1 MKHRLDVVMSQPKW
15 LTPAEML
22 AWRGFITTS
31 TDLVNLI
38 AKDLAPYGLDGGDY
52 QLLAMLSEAP
62 DQKLKMCDL
71 AERLRL
77 SRSGLTR
84 RIDGVLKAKYVSQIR
99 DNQDGRVV
107 FAHLTKKGFDLI
119 KKVAPHHLESVRSRM
134 IDLLSPAEIRAF
146 GSGFEKIARNVKQSE

>member
-1 MKHRLDVVMSQPKW
+1 MSQPKW

-52 QLLAMLSEAP
+52 QLLAILSEAP

-84 RIDGVLKAKYVSQIR
+84 RIDGVLKAKYVSQVR

-134 IDLLSPAEIRAF
+134 INLLSPAEIRAF

>member
-1 MKHRLDVVMSQPKW
+1 MSQPKW

>member
-1 MKHRLDVVMSQPKW
+1 MK
-15 LTPAEML
+15 
-22 AWRGFITTS
+22 AWRGFVNTS
-31 TDLVNLI
+31 SDLLNLI
-38 AKDLAPYGLDGGDY
+38 ARDLEPFGIDGGDY

-84 RIDGVLKAKYVSQIR
+84 RIDGVLKAKYVAQVR

-107 FAHLTKKGFDLI
+107 FAHLTKKGFDFI
-119 KKVAPHHLESVRSRM
+119 KKVAPHHLKSVRRRM
-134 IDLLSPAEIRAF
+134 IDLLSVAELKAF
-146 GSGFEKIARNVKQSE
+146 GSGFEKISKNVKQSE

>member
-1 MKHRLDVVMSQPKW
+1 MSQPKW

-84 RIDGVLKAKYVSQIR
+84 RIDGVLKAKYVSQER
-99 DNQDGRVV
+99 NNQDGRVV
-107 FAHLTKKGFDLI
+107 FAHLTRKGFDLI

>member
-1 MKHRLDVVMSQPKW
+1 MLDTVTNPNW
-15 LTPAEML
+15 LNSAEMK
-22 AWRGFITTS
+22 AWRGFVSTS
-31 TDLVNLI
+31 SDLLNLI
-38 AKDLAPYGLDGGDY
+38 ARDLEPFGIDGGDY

-84 RIDGVLKAKYVSQIR
+84 RMDGVLKAKYVAQVR

-107 FAHLTKKGFDLI
+107 FAHLTKKGFDFI
-119 KKVAPHHLESVRSRM
+119 KKVAPHHLESVRRRM
-134 IDLLSPAEIRAF
+134 IDLLSVAELKAF
-146 GSGFEKIARNVKQSE
+146 GSGFEKISKNVKQSE

>member
-1 MKHRLDVVMSQPKW
+1 MSQPKW

-38 AKDLAPYGLDGGDY
+38 ARDLAPYGLDGGDY

-84 RIDGVLKAKYVSQIR
+84 RIDGVLKAKYVSQVR

>member
-1 MKHRLDVVMSQPKW
+1 MTKPNWLNSVEMK
-15 LTPAEML
+15 
-22 AWRGFITTS
+22 AWRGFVSTS
-31 TDLVNLI
+31 SDLLNLI
-38 AKDLAPYGLDGGDY
+38 ARDLEPFGIDGGDY

-84 RIDGVLKAKYVSQIR
+84 RMDGVLKAKFVAQVR

-107 FAHLTKKGFDLI
+107 FAHLTKKGFDFI
-119 KKVAPHHLESVRSRM
+119 KKSRHIISKVFVAE
-134 IDLLSPAEIRAF
+134 
-146 GSGFEKIARNVKQSE
+146 

>member
-1 MKHRLDVVMSQPKW
+1 MTNPNW
-15 LTPAEML
+15 LNSAEMM
-22 AWRGFITTS
+22 AWRGFVSTS
-31 TDLVNLI
+31 SDLLNLI
-38 AKDLAPYGLDGGDY
+38 ARDLEPFGIDGGDY

-84 RIDGVLKAKYVSQIR
+84 RMDGVLKAKYVAQVR

-107 FAHLTKKGFDLI
+107 FAHLTKKGFDFI
-119 KKVAPHHLESVRSRM
+119 KKVAPHHLKSVRRRM
-134 IDLLSPAEIRAF
+134 IDLLSVAELKAF
-146 GSGFEKIARNVKQSE
+146 GSGFEKISKNVKQSE

>member
-1 MKHRLDVVMSQPKW
+1 MTNPNW
-15 LTPAEML
+15 LNSAEMK
-22 AWRGFITTS
+22 AWRGFVSTS
-31 TDLVNLI
+31 SDLLNLI
-38 AKDLAPYGLDGGDY
+38 ARDLEPFGIDGGDY

-84 RIDGVLKAKYVSQIR
+84 RMDGVLKAKYVAQVR

-107 FAHLTKKGFDLI
+107 FAHLTKKGFDFI
-119 KKVAPHHLESVRSRM
+119 KKVAPYHLKSVRRRM
-134 IDLLSPAEIRAF
+134 IDLLSVAELKAF
-146 GSGFEKIARNVKQSE
+146 GSGFEKISKNVKQSE

>member
-1 MKHRLDVVMSQPKW
+1 MK
-15 LTPAEML
+15 
-22 AWRGFITTS
+22 AWRGFVNTS
-31 TDLVNLI
+31 SDLLNLI
-38 AKDLAPYGLDGGDY
+38 ARDLEPFGIDGGDY

-84 RIDGVLKAKYVSQIR
+84 RIDGVLKAKYVAQVR

-107 FAHLTKKGFDLI
+107 FAHLTKKGFDFI
-119 KKVAPHHLESVRSRM
+119 KKVAPHHLESVRRRM
-134 IDLLSPAEIRAF
+134 IDLLSVAELKAF
-146 GSGFEKIARNVKQSE
+146 GSGFEKISKNVKQSE

>member
-1 MKHRLDVVMSQPKW
+1 MSQPKW

-134 IDLLSPAEIRAF
+134 IDLLSPVEIRAF

>member
-1 MKHRLDVVMSQPKW
+1 MTNPNW
-15 LTPAEML
+15 LNSAEMK
-22 AWRGFITTS
+22 AWRGFVNTS
-31 TDLVNLI
+31 SDLLNLI
-38 AKDLAPYGLDGGDY
+38 ARDLEPFGIDGGDY

-84 RIDGVLKAKYVSQIR
+84 RIDGVLKAKYVAQVR

-107 FAHLTKKGFDLI
+107 FAHLTKKGFDFI
-119 KKVAPHHLESVRSRM
+119 KKVAPHHLESVRRRM
-134 IDLLSPAEIRAF
+134 IDLLSVAELKAF
-146 GSGFEKIARNVKQSE
+146 GSGFEKISKNVKQSE

>member
-1 MKHRLDVVMSQPKW
+1 MTNPNWLDS
-15 LTPAEML
+15 AEMK
-22 AWRGFITTS
+22 AWRGFVSTS
-31 TDLVNLI
+31 SDLLNLI
-38 AKDLAPYGLDGGDY
+38 ARDLEPFGIDGGDY

-84 RIDGVLKAKYVSQIR
+84 RMDGVLKAKYVAQVR

-107 FAHLTKKGFDLI
+107 FAHLTKKGFDFI
-119 KKVAPHHLESVRSRM
+119 KKVAPHHLESVRRRM
-134 IDLLSPAEIRAF
+134 IDLLSVAELKAF
-146 GSGFEKIARNVKQSE
+146 GSGFEKISKNVKQSE

>member
-1 MKHRLDVVMSQPKW
+1 MK
-15 LTPAEML
+15 
-22 AWRGFITTS
+22 AWRGFVNTS
-31 TDLVNLI
+31 SDLLNLI
-38 AKDLAPYGLDGGDY
+38 ARDLEPFGIDGGDY

-84 RIDGVLKAKYVSQIR
+84 RMDGVLKAKYVAQVR

-107 FAHLTKKGFDLI
+107 FAHLTKKGFDFI
-119 KKVAPHHLESVRSRM
+119 KKVAPHHLESVRRRM
-134 IDLLSPAEIRAF
+134 IDLLSVSELKAF
-146 GSGFEKIARNVKQSE
+146 GSGFEKISKNVKQSE

>member
-1 MKHRLDVVMSQPKW
+1 MTNPNW
-15 LTPAEML
+15 LNSAEMK
-22 AWRGFITTS
+22 AWRGFVNTS
-31 TDLVNLI
+31 SDLLNLI
-38 AKDLAPYGLDGGDY
+38 ARDLEPFGIDGGDY

-84 RIDGVLKAKYVSQIR
+84 RIDGVLKAKYVAQVR
-99 DNQDGRVV
+99 DNQDGRVI
-107 FAHLTKKGFDLI
+107 FAHLTKKGFEFI

-134 IDLLSPAEIRAF
+134 IDLLSSTEIHAF
-146 GSGFEKIARNVKQSE
+146 VSGFEKIAKNVKKSE

>member
-1 MKHRLDVVMSQPKW
+1 MANPKW
-15 LTPAEML
+15 LNSAEMK
-22 AWRGFITTS
+22 AWRGFVSTS
-31 TDLVNLI
+31 SDLLNLI
-38 AKDLAPYGLDGGDY
+38 ARDLEPFGIDGGDY

-84 RIDGVLKAKYVSQIR
+84 RMDGVLKAKYVSQVR

-107 FAHLTKKGFDLI
+107 FAHLTKKGFDFI
-119 KKVAPHHLESVRSRM
+119 KKVAPHHLKSVRSRM
-134 IDLLSPAEIRAF
+134 IDLLSLTEIHAF
-146 GSGFEKIARNVKQSE
+146 GSGFEKIAKM

>member
-1 MKHRLDVVMSQPKW
+1 MSQPKW

-52 QLLAMLSEAP
+52 QLLAILSEAP

-84 RIDGVLKAKYVSQIR
+84 RIDGVLKAKYVSQVR
-99 DNQDGRVV
+99 DEQDGRVV
-107 FAHLTKKGFDLI
+107 FAHLTKKGFDFI

>member
-1 MKHRLDVVMSQPKW
+1 MTNPNW
-15 LTPAEML
+15 LNSAEMK
-22 AWRGFITTS
+22 AWRGFVSTS
-31 TDLVNLI
+31 SDLLNLI
-38 AKDLAPYGLDGGDY
+38 ARDLEPFGIDGGDY

-84 RIDGVLKAKYVSQIR
+84 RMDGVLKAKYVAQVR

-107 FAHLTKKGFDLI
+107 FAHLTKKGFDFI
-119 KKVAPHHLESVRSRM
+119 KKVAPHHLESVRRRM
-134 IDLLSPAEIRAF
+134 IDLLSVAELKAF
-146 GSGFEKIARNVKQSE
+146 GSGFEKISKNVKQSE

>member
-1 MKHRLDVVMSQPKW
+1 MTNPNW
-15 LTPAEML
+15 LNSAEMK
-22 AWRGFITTS
+22 AWRGFVSTS
-31 TDLVNLI
+31 SDLLNLI
-38 AKDLAPYGLDGGDY
+38 ARDLEPFGIDGGDY

-84 RIDGVLKAKYVSQIR
+84 RMDGVLKAKYVAQVR

-107 FAHLTKKGFDLI
+107 FAHLTKKGFDFI
-119 KKVAPHHLESVRSRM
+119 KKVAPHHLESFRRRM
-134 IDLLSPAEIRAF
+134 IDLISVAELKAF
-146 GSGFEKIARNVKQSE
+146 GSGFEKISKNVKQSE

>member
-1 MKHRLDVVMSQPKW
+1 MVMSQPKW

-84 RIDGVLKAKYVSQIR
+84 RIDGVLKAKYVSQVR

>member
-1 MKHRLDVVMSQPKW
+1 MSQPEW

-84 RIDGVLKAKYVSQIR
+84 RIDGVLKAKYVSQVR